1 MVSLCASFFNFAL
14 TSSSPLNNMTSV
26 SCVFFS
32 IFADVWL
39 EVHIYFIAAFSIVL
53 SRWAFDEELKARALP
68 GLKANTPAARRA
80 ASRALYRPKV
90 AA

>member
-1 MVSLCASFFNFAL
+1 MLPDLPDF
-14 TSSSPLNNMTSV
+14 LNLYIILFL
-26 SCVFFS
+26 FFS

-53 SRWAFDEELKARALP
+53 SRWAFDEELTARALP